1 MTSLIRSARFAPD
14 SKSVPVPT
22 LPPEVRKLVVQVAA
36 HALASEPAAQRQTPA
51 SPTPVMPT
59 TVMPAP
65 VMPAPPVAPSVVTY
79 DEYKQRFSGELAEL
93 RQVTI
98 QGARE
103 QGLQQGRAA
112 AEAQFKQQLQTLH
125 ALIESIQSG
134 RQGYVNDLGDAAAEI
149 VFAAVAKILGD
160 GFEPSVAV
168 AAVREAIRC
177 SRERGRLLIRVAPED
192 FKLLSSYRAE
202 LLEGASTSDV
212 ELVADE
218 QVKCGGCVLEGASGT
233 LDARLE
239 TQMQRLREALVRA
252 RAKWDSPQ
260 ERPADE

>member
-14 SKSVPVPT
+14 SKAVPVPT
-22 LPPEVRKLVVQVAA
+22 LPAEVRKLVVQVAA
-36 HALASEPAAQRQTPA
+36 HALASEPTAQRQI
-51 SPTPVMPT
+51 SES
-59 TVMPAP
+59 PAP
-65 VMPAPPVAPSVVTY
+65 VMPPPPVVTSVVTY

-112 AEAQFKQQLQTLH
+112 AETQFKQQLQTLR
-125 ALIESIQSG
+125 ALIESIQSE
-134 RQGYVNDLGDAAAEI
+134 RKGYVNDLGDTAAEI

-160 GFEPSVAV
+160 GFEPSTAV

-218 QVKCGGCVLEGASGT
+218 QVKCGGCLLEGASGT

-260 ERPADE
+260 GRPADE

>member
-36 HALASEPAAQRQTPA
+36 HALASEPTAQRQIPE
-51 SPTPVMPT
+51 S
-59 TVMPAP
+59 PAP
-65 VMPAPPVAPSVVTY
+65 VMAAPVMPPPQVAPSVVTY

-112 AEAQFKQQLQTLH
+112 AETQFKQQLQTLR
-125 ALIESIQSG
+125 ALIESIQSE
-134 RQGYVNDLGDAAAEI
+134 RKGYVDDLGDTAAEI
-149 VFAAVAKILGD
+149 VYAAVAKILGD
-160 GFEPSVAV
+160 GFEPGHAV

-177 SRERGRLLIRVAPED
+177 SRERGRLLIRVAPDD
-192 FKLLSSYRAE
+192 FKLLSSRRAE

-218 QVKCGGCVLEGASGT
+218 QVKCGGCLLEGSSGT